1 MIGGRR
7 SVTVCTAKNCTGV
20 NPVRSV
26 SRTANEEFRK
36 ESHQMKKQIA
46 LAAVASLLAVGG
58 SALAQDKPTD
68 PQIAGVVQT
77 ANKIDIDQ
85 AKLAL
90 KKTKNPQVKQFAQ
103 QMIDDHTKLMGSVN
117 DLAKKLNVTPAD
129 SDISKS
135 LKSGA
140 AAENKKLQGLSGK
153 AFDKEYI
160 DHEVAYHQQVIDAAG
175 KVLIPN
181 AQNADLKSALEGA
194 APLLQG
200 HLDHAK
206 QIQSSLGGGSGSGG
220 GHSH

>member
-1 MIGGRR
+1 MHVKQYLVLGTLTLLTLGGN
-7 SVTVCTAKNCTGV
+7 A
-20 NPVRSV
+20 
-26 SRTANEEFRK
+26 F
-36 ESHQMKKQIA
+36 
-46 LAAVASLLAVGG
+46 
-58 SALAQDKPTD
+58 AQDKSSGGAKPTD
-68 PQIAGVVQT
+68 PQIVGVVT
-77 ANKIDIDQ
+77 AADQIDIDT

-90 KKTKNPQVKQFAQ
+90 KKTKNDKVKQFAQ
-103 QMIDDHTKLMGSVN
+103 QMIDDHTKLQSSVN
-117 DLAKKLNVTPAD
+117 DLGKKLNVKPAP

-140 AAENKKLQGLSGK
+140 ATENKKLQGLSGA

-160 DHEVAYHQQVIDAAG
+160 DHEVAYHQQVLDAAG

-181 AQNADLKSALEGA
+181 AQNAELKGALQGA

-206 QIQSSLGGGSGSGG
+206 QIQGELGGSSSGG